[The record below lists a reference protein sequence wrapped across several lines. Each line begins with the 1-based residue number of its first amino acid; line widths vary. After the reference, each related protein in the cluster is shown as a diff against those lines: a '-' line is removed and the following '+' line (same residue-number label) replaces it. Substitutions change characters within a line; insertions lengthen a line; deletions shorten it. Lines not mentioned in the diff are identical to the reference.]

1 MMGSDQITTP
11 TNQSPDSSSGTT
23 STARIILILGLA
35 ALVVT
40 YLLRATQVVLL
51 EDWDDEVPEGA

>member
-1 MMGSDQITTP
+1 MMGTDQILTTQTP
-11 TNQSPDSSSGTT
+11 GAAPGMS
-23 STARIILILGLA
+23 STAKIILILGVA

-51 EDWDDEVPEGA
+51 EDWDDDVPEGS